1 MAHLSMPLSRLNC
14 RRQRPTCAARP
25 RFNDPPIHAVVRG
38 GTTSKGYRGTS
49 MKIRLSFAPLSVVC
63 IAATFIAINF
73 GAEVLAQTPPA
84 QPKAAPQTAPKT
96 PAPKGPAPAAPAQG
110 AQPPAEAPQSTQ
122 AAAVPTPWTKRC
134 VEEPQSKKQICEV
147 AQALLAETGQF
158 LMSATFSE
166 LQDNPRKGF
175 TIVAPIG
182 MLLPPGIRIHIDQQ
196 QLPNDVPY
204 AVCIA
209 PPNQSPACIAEMEV
223 DQNFINTMKK
233 AQTVRVQVINAQRR
247 TIDFV
252 FSMKDFAKAYDG
264 AAVDEKAM
272 QAQRQKLQDELQ
284 KRAEEAR
291 KKLEGQQKQ

>member
-1 MAHLSMPLSRLNC
+1 
-14 RRQRPTCAARP
+14 
-25 RFNDPPIHAVVRG
+25 
-38 GTTSKGYRGTS
+38 
-49 MKIRLSFAPLSVVC
+49 MKIRLSFAPMSVAC
-63 IAATFIAINF
+63 IAAALIAIGF

-84 QPKAAPQTAPKT
+84 QPKAAPQAAPKA

-110 AQPPAEAPQSTQ
+110 AQQGTPETPQSTQ

-182 MLLPPGIRIHIDQQ
+182 MLLPPGIRIHVDQQ

-204 AVCIA
+204 SVCIA
-209 PPNQSPACIAEMEV
+209 PPNQSAVCIAEMEI
-223 DQNFINTMKK
+223 DQNFVNTMKK

-247 TIDFV
+247 TIDFL

-264 AAVDEKAM
+264 APVDEKAM
-272 QAQRQKLQDELQ
+272 VAQRQKLQDELQ

-291 KKLEGQQKQ
+291 KKLESQQKQ

>member
-1 MAHLSMPLSRLNC
+1 LPPTAFHLRGW
-14 RRQRPTCAARP
+14 TA
-25 RFNDPPIHAVVRG
+25 FNDPPIHAVVRG
-38 GTTSKGYRGTS
+38 GNNIKGYRGTS
-49 MKIRLSFAPLSVVC
+49 MKIRSSFAPQGVALV
-63 IAATFIAINF
+63 AAMLIAIGF

-84 QPKAAPQTAPKT
+84 QPKAAPQA
-96 PAPKGPAPAAPAQG
+96 APKGPAPKGPTSVPAQG
-110 AQPPAEAPQSTQ
+110 AQPAAPEAPQSTQ

-134 VEEPQSKKQICEV
+134 VEEPQTKKQICEV

-182 MLLPPGIRIHIDQQ
+182 MLLPPGIRIHVDAQ

-264 AAVDEKAM
+264 APIDEKAM

-291 KKLEGQQKQ
+291 KKLESQQKQ